1 MIKPVFE
8 QMTIQQLR
16 EYVLQHRADYDALH
30 ALGQRIHKE
39 GKRLNSIAEL
49 EQMIQNKRASG
60 IQP

>member
-1 MIKPVFE
+1 MCCNI
-8 QMTIQQLR
+8 
-16 EYVLQHRADYDALH
+16 ASDDDALH

-39 GKRLNSIAEL
+39 GKRLNSIEEF